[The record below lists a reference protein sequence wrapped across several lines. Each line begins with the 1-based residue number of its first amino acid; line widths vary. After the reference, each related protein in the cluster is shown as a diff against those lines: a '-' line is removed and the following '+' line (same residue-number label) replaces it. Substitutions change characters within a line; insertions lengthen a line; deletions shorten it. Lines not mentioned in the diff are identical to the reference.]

1 MIYYWNHLSVFQEA
15 SENKLPCTVTAA
27 APSSTMDIN
36 TDENQSTVQ
45 QYSLSLKMDKKVLPM
60 LEQIIQSLGELREKQ
75 PLVHNITNTVVS
87 NTTANALLAIGAS
100 PIMAQAPEE
109 IAEMVG
115 ITSSLVINSG
125 TITSSSLQSMMLAV
139 KTAGEL
145 GKPWI
150 LDPVGAGATPFRL
163 KSNQQLLEYKPTV
176 VRGNASEITAL
187 FTGSN
192 EGKGVDSSSS
202 SESTLHF
209 IQEKA
214 RKHQLIIAV
223 TGATD
228 YVTDGYEVYKIN
240 NGHPMMA
247 RVTGTGCT
255 ATAIIGAFLAVCDT
269 PLTAAVTGLACLGI
283 AGELASIDC
292 PGPGSL
298 QLRML
303 DELYRLDQSTIQKFE
318 KVSNLRRSCH

>member
-1 MIYYWNHLSVFQEA
+1 MQE
-15 SENKLPCTVTAA
+15 K
-27 APSSTMDIN
+27 
-36 TDENQSTVQ
+36 
-45 QYSLSLKMDKKVLPM
+45 
-60 LEQIIQSLGELREKQ
+60 IIQSLGELREKQ
-75 PLVHNITNTVVS
+75 PLVHNITNDVVT

-100 PIMAQAPEE
+100 PIMAQAIEE
-109 IAEMVG
+109 VADMVA
-115 ITSSLVINSG
+115 ITNSLVINSG
-125 TITSSSLQSMMLAV
+125 TLTRSSLESMILATE
-139 KTAGEL
+139 TANNL
-145 GKPWI
+145 DKRWI

-163 KSNQQLLEYKPTV
+163 TSNKQLLEYKPSV
-176 VRGNASEITAL
+176 VRGNASEIKAL
-187 FTGSN
+187 FTGAN

-214 RKHQLIIAV
+214 REHQLVIAV

-255 ATAIIGAFLAVCDT
+255 ATAIIGAFLAICDT
-269 PLTAAVTGLACLGI
+269 PLIAAVSGLTCLGI
-283 AGELASIDC
+283 AGELASMDC

>member
-1 MIYYWNHLSVFQEA
+1 MQEH
-15 SENKLPCTVTAA
+15 
-27 APSSTMDIN
+27 IIH
-36 TDENQSTVQ
+36 
-45 QYSLSLKMDKKVLPM
+45 SLN
-60 LEQIIQSLGELREKQ
+60 ELRENQ
-75 PLVHNITNTVVS
+75 PLVHNITNDVVT

-100 PIMAQAPEE
+100 PIMAHAIEE
-109 IAEMVG
+109 VADMVG

-125 TITSSSLQSMMLAV
+125 TLTNSSLKSMMLATE
-139 KTAGEL
+139 TASQL

-150 LDPVGAGATPFRL
+150 LDPVGAGATAFRL
-163 KSNQQLLEYKPTV
+163 TSNKQLLENKPSV
-176 VRGNASEITAL
+176 VRGNASEIKAL
-187 FTGSN
+187 FTGAN

-214 RKHQLIIAV
+214 REHQLIIAV

-247 RVTGTGCT
+247 KVTGTGCT
-255 ATAIIGAFLAVCDT
+255 ATAIIGAFLAICDT
-269 PLTAAVTGLACLGI
+269 PLTAAVSGLTCLGI
-283 AGELASIDC
+283 AGELASMDC

-298 QLRML
+298 QVRML
-303 DELYRLDQSTIQKFE
+303 DELYRLDQTTIQKFE
-318 KVSNLRRSCH
+318 KVSNMRRSCH

>member
-1 MIYYWNHLSVFQEA
+1 
-15 SENKLPCTVTAA
+15 
-27 APSSTMDIN
+27 
-36 TDENQSTVQ
+36 
-45 QYSLSLKMDKKVLPM
+45 MDKKAFSM
-60 LEQIIQSLGELREKQ
+60 QEKIIQSLGELREKQ
-75 PLVHNITNTVVS
+75 PLVHNITNDVVT

-100 PIMAQAPEE
+100 PIMAQAIEE
-109 IAEMVG
+109 VADMVG
-115 ITSSLVINSG
+115 ITNSLVINSG
-125 TITSSSLQSMMLAV
+125 TLTRSSLESMILATE
-139 KTAGEL
+139 TAHNL
-145 GKPWI
+145 DKRWI
-150 LDPVGAGATPFRL
+150 LDPVGVGATPFRL
-163 KSNQQLLEYKPTV
+163 TSNKQLLEYKPSV
-176 VRGNASEITAL
+176 VRGNASEIKAL
-187 FTGSN
+187 FTGAN

-214 RKHQLIIAV
+214 REHQLVIAV

-228 YVTDGYEVYKIN
+228 YVTDGYEVYQIN

-255 ATAIIGAFLAVCDT
+255 ATAIIGAFLAICDT
-269 PLTAAVTGLACLGI
+269 PLMAAVSGLTCLGI
-283 AGELASIDC
+283 AGELASMDC